1 METKDNTEPPSSGRD
16 GSRHQDNRQ
25 PGIIGSL
32 KNFFKQFSR
41 DESDA
46 RLSPSQRDAF
56 IEQTIEEFSTQLSTE
71 DDKLE
76 QAAKEMI
83 HGVVDL
89 SQTIIKEIMV
99 PRVDMVGIAEG
110 TPIKEIIELV
120 KKHGHSRFPFYRD
133 SLDDIK
139 GILYIKDLFV
149 DGGISGDLLVDTKT
163 RPAFFVP
170 ENKKISELL
179 KEMRKQRVHMAIV
192 VDEFGGTAGLI
203 TLEDILE
210 EIVGEIEDEY
220 DKNEPTIKRI
230 DATHFTVKGSLPIYE
245 LNEELDLDL
254 PEDEF
259 ETVGGV
265 IYDIVGSLPKEGVTV
280 DYNCLKLTAM
290 KIEGQRITRVGV
302 EIKPHA
308 GIESTNS
315 K

>member
-1 METKDNTEPPSSGRD
+1 MKDNAEPPSREGRRSGIM
-16 GSRHQDNRQ
+16 N
-25 PGIIGSL
+25 SL
-32 KNFFKQFSR
+32 KNFFRQFSSYHS
-41 DESDA
+41 EPK
-46 RLSPSQRDAF
+46 LSPSQRDAF
-56 IEQTIEEFSTQLSTE
+56 IEQSIEEFSTQLSVE

-89 SQTIIKEIMV
+89 AQTIIKEIMV

-110 TPIKEIIELV
+110 TSIKDVVELV

-133 SLDDIK
+133 SLDEIK

-149 DGGISGDLLVDTKT
+149 DGGATGEVLVDTRT

-170 ENKKISELL
+170 ENKKISDLL
-179 KEMRKQRVHMAIV
+179 KEMRKQRVHLAIV
-192 VDEFGGTAGLI
+192 VDEYGGTAGLV

-210 EIVGEIEDEY
+210 EIVGDIEDEY
-220 DKNEPTIKRI
+220 DQNEPVIKKI
-230 DATHFTVKGSLPIYE
+230 DSTHYTVKGSLPIYE
-245 LNEELDLDL
+245 LNEELELDL

-265 IYDIVGSLPKEGVTV
+265 IYDVVGSLPTEGVTIE
-280 DYNCLKLTAM
+280 YNCLKLTAM

-302 EIKPHA
+302 EIVPKA
-308 GIESTNS
+308 NNESKSNGR
-315 K
+315 